1 MNRKRARIVVAAALA
16 VAVVAA
22 GAAFAVLRGKNDG
35 SPTEQTAFCWGTLA
49 RGDVTAL
56 SVSPVQRYSSEEGP
70 LNKGVPSLCQ
80 VGEGLDSNGGNRRV
94 EFRMM
99 VTGLGS
105 GKDVWHM
112 ADDIAGVSDV
122 RAPIP
127 GVPGWANK
135 RTAGVLLPLSCRG
148 KLGVGGAAYMQLNA
162 EGDQEDSWR
171 DGRLQKRMTDV
182 LMKAATG
189 LARQLGCSEPSFKSH
204 DQVPHLLQEQT
215 VDTAEVCGLP
225 GFTAPAKAATATKAA
240 KAAKEYVTGGDFRL
254 WSCSLGSGTDATH
267 FTVTQ
272 DPLLLALHD
281 AAAVTSGRDSDLL
294 TCGGRKTLVQDD
306 SGDSELEREFR
317 AAVARRGDCS

>member
-1 MNRKRARIVVAAALA
+1 MNRKRVRIVVAATLAL
-16 VAVVAA
+16 AVVAA
-22 GAAFAVLRGKNDG
+22 GAVFAVLRGKNDG
-35 SPTEQTAFCWGTLA
+35 SPTEQSAFCWGTLA

-56 SVSPVQRYSSEEGP
+56 SVSPVQRYSSEEGT

-80 VGEGLDSNGGNRRV
+80 VGEGLDSNGGKRRV
-94 EFRMM
+94 EFQIM
-99 VTGLGS
+99 VTRLGS

-135 RTAGVLLPLSCRG
+135 RTAGVLLPLSCRS

-162 EGDQEDSWR
+162 ESDQEDSWR
-171 DGRLQKRMTDV
+171 DGRLQKRMADV

-215 VDTAEVCGLP
+215 VDTAEACGLP
-225 GFTAPAKAATATKAA
+225 GFTAPAKAT
-240 KAAKEYVTGGDFRL
+240 KEYVTGGDFRL

-294 TCGGRKTLVQDD
+294 TCGGKKTLVQDD

-317 AAVARRGDCS
+317 VAVARRGNCS